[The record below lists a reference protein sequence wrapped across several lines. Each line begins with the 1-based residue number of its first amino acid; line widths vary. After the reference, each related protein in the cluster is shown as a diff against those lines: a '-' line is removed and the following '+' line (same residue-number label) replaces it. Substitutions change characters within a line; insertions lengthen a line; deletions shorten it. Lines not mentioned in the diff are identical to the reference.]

1 MKRKIIMTFMM
12 TIVISSATVGCSNE
26 DLSKYGV
33 TTTIDKNSEDTA
45 EGTPSKEKDDTSVT
59 ESQLMIEELSND
71 ISTNSKDENDN
82 VNTKLELTYPSSL
95 EMPSTIQSINDE
107 YLNEIINY
115 LNSPYFLQN
124 GVGVSQRE
132 KDELISGYNKSIEE
146 YKNFIANN
154 QLSYTKVS
162 VNYQKEPLYYFLDG
176 STFMFSSAS
185 DDDMKR
191 KEQRSIA
198 QFIAAITREKYSEV
212 LIDRERRV
220 GFLLYN
226 PSDIVN
232 YLCTYEISSN
242 SYITESEYERMND
255 YYNWDLD
262 IVSYFLNMK
271 NEDGEYYFKDLEED
285 IKDFFK
291 IYKEWIDLFKE
302 SKSIINN
309 NVRYYNETMQQNK
322 FNELESKREVLKKKI
337 LERI

>member
-33 TTTIDKNSEDTA
+33 ATTIDKNSEDTA

-71 ISTNSKDENDN
+71 ITTNSKDENDN

-191 KEQRSIA
+191 KEHRSIA

-220 GFLLYN
+220 GFL
-226 PSDIVN
+226 
-232 YLCTYEISSN
+232 
-242 SYITESEYERMND
+242 
-255 YYNWDLD
+255 YNWDLD

>member
-1 MKRKIIMTFMM
+1 
-12 TIVISSATVGCSNE
+12 
-26 DLSKYGV
+26 
-33 TTTIDKNSEDTA
+33 
-45 EGTPSKEKDDTSVT
+45 
-59 ESQLMIEELSND
+59 
-71 ISTNSKDENDN
+71 
-82 VNTKLELTYPSSL
+82 
-95 EMPSTIQSINDE
+95 
-107 YLNEIINY
+107 
-115 LNSPYFLQN
+115 
-124 GVGVSQRE
+124 
-132 KDELISGYNKSIEE
+132 
-146 YKNFIANN
+146 
-154 QLSYTKVS
+154 
-162 VNYQKEPLYYFLDG
+162 
-176 STFMFSSAS
+176 MFSSAS

-220 GFLLYN
+220 GFL
-226 PSDIVN
+226 
-232 YLCTYEISSN
+232 
-242 SYITESEYERMND
+242 
-255 YYNWDLD
+255 YNWDLD

>member
-33 TTTIDKNSEDTA
+33 ATTIDKNSEDTA

-71 ISTNSKDENDN
+71 ITTNSKDENDN

-220 GFLLYN
+220 GFL
-226 PSDIVN
+226 
-232 YLCTYEISSN
+232 
-242 SYITESEYERMND
+242 
-255 YYNWDLD
+255 YNWDLD

>member
-33 TTTIDKNSEDTA
+33 ATTIDKNSEDTA

-220 GFLLYN
+220 GFL
-226 PSDIVN
+226 
-232 YLCTYEISSN
+232 
-242 SYITESEYERMND
+242 
-255 YYNWDLD
+255 YNWDLD